1 MGFYFEAMTWGLRVC
16 DGKFFLDTSFP
27 HLLCQFLPCSLY
39 KTFPP
44 LTFSCQLKTIGL
56 RDASWRPC
64 SAYVVPDLKGTG
76 PVPSACASHKDVEA
90 TGQNLEIIKKWMWV
104 MAPCWIRTLVKTP
117 AEEGSMQ
124 CEYQV
129 CEAVC
134 TWKHRILAFTY
145 SETAIG
151 GGSGHSEHQQH
162 VRLCV
167 GTGEAFSC
175 LSSVCVQL
183 WSCCLC
189 SLAPLP

>member
-1 MGFYFEAMTWGLRVC
+1 MPIPALQLVQNISTFNFQLSIKNERFERCKLEAVLGLCCAWSQGYR
-16 DGKFFLDTSFP
+16 
-27 HLLCQFLPCSLY
+27 
-39 KTFPP
+39 
-44 LTFSCQLKTIGL
+44 
-56 RDASWRPC
+56 
-64 SAYVVPDLKGTG
+64 
-76 PVPSACASHKDVEA
+76 PVPSACTSHKDVEA